1 MCHRSGGLIQ
11 HRIEGVGISTVGITV
26 IPHLTWGGG
35 APRAVYLRFPMGN
48 PFGEPFQAEFQRRV
62 VRDAL
67 EVLVSARTP
76 RAIVPLPYRWRRK
89 PEDR

>member
-11 HRIEGVGISTVGITV
+11 RAIEAVGISTVGITV
-26 IPHLTWGGG
+26 IPHMTWGGG

-48 PFGEPFQAEFQRRV
+48 ATGEPFDAAFQKGV

-67 EVLVSARTP
+67 DLLMTAGAPRT
-76 RAIVPLPYRWRRK
+76 IVPLPHRWRRRTT
-89 PEDR
+89 ER